1 MASAPRAVKPQ
12 GANLGKKKGERP
24 LPLPFIFGLPAIAF
38 VVIVTAFVTGD
49 RNFPLLN
56 ALTGGG
62 PPIAVALVDATTLTV
77 LTGQVQ
83 VKPKG
88 APDWKEGLNG
98 QTLTAGDAV
107 KTVDG
112 SAALVTYFE
121 GSTTS
126 IEDDA
131 EIVLQKAEKNPNGVT
146 TEISTQIVAGKT
158 WTKVSKLLDPASSF
172 AMETQSAV
180 AVVRGTEF
188 AVQVKADGT
197 TSVATADGEVAMAAP
212 GQDLSTAVIVKP
224 GFESSAAP
232 GQPPSAPIPAPPP
245 KRAIRLNLAS
255 PAVPLIT
262 DDKGRSTGCVSVA
275 EMPCAMV
282 ANQIPG
288 AEYSGPQSE
297 PQTISFALAEG
308 KERSIIASYTGTGTG
323 GVYHIS
329 GEIIDDGA
337 IKGTTQFAANI
348 KPNEIQQTG
357 LAAKG
362 DGSVSDFAEPIVVDK
377 QPFKGALTVS
387 MLGPTPT
394 GAAGQQIAT
403 LAAQKT
409 AAAGATQTAIVI
421 ANGGATPT
429 KASLLG
435 ALPTPDVQAMRAL
448 DPAAAQLTPR
458 AKATEPATPTLQPA
472 AAAALGLPTPAP
484 PAVSPTTVGGGTP
497 TVAGGTPTATGGTP
511 TATPPA
517 GTGTPTPTV
526 SVTGTTT
533 VTATVTG
540 TVTTTVTPTE
550 TTTVTVT
557 VTETVTSTATPTA
570 TSTVTATT
578 TPTASATASP
588 TSTVTATT
596 TPSPTQ
602 TLTATM
608 TSTSTLTPTRT
619 ATPVGLT
626 LRGSTVTI
634 AAPGEGTVAKIT
646 FDLVTAPGITL
657 LEPDAGP
664 IATATPPT
672 GELILSDP
680 IRVKS
685 SATFSGPITLEIPF
699 DVARLTAPLAD
710 GSVSRDSI
718 RLLKWNP
725 SANDWFEPLVTGL
738 SVDSVGGVL
747 RATMRSL
754 DPLAGQALVGSSS
767 TGPVIGATFVVA
779 APRTIGFGIG
789 ISGQSDVPIF
799 AGVNM
804 APGSVLTRTITVTNT
819 TRKTLSYRILSQQA
833 GNVGDEPLFFT
844 DPVNGLQLAINR
856 SSLPPFYCGRIQVDF
871 AIPRDDAS
879 GCTNGQVPS
888 QPVKQLRP
896 NESDTL
902 QLQITFP
909 ESASNDFNGVTTGKQ
924 ITVKFVWTAV
934 EQPVTP

>member
-1 MASAPRAVKPQ
+1 MASAPRSVKPQ

-24 LPLPFIFGLPAIAF
+24 LPLPFIFGLPTVAL
-38 VVIVTAFVTGD
+38 VVIVTAFITGD

-56 ALTGGG
+56 VLTGGG

-77 LTGQVQ
+77 LSGQAQ
-83 VKPKG
+83 VKSKG
-88 APDWKEGLNG
+88 AADWKEGING
-98 QTLTAGDAV
+98 QTLTTGDAV

-131 EIVLQKAEKNPNGVT
+131 EIVLTKVEKNPNGVT

-188 AVQVKADGT
+188 AVQVKPDGT

-212 GQDLSTAVIVKP
+212 GQDLRTAVIVKP

-275 EMPCAMV
+275 EIPCAMV

-323 GVYHIS
+323 GVYHIA

-337 IKGTTQFAANI
+337 IKGSTQFAANI

-357 LAAKG
+357 LSAKG

-409 AAAGATQTAIVI
+409 AAAGATQTAIVV

-435 ALPTPDVQAMRAL
+435 ALPTPDVQAMRQL

-472 AAAALGLPTPAP
+472 AAAALGLPTAP
-484 PAVSPTTVGGGTP
+484 PASSPTAAPASGTP
-497 TVAGGTPTATGGTP
+497 TTASGSPTASVP
-511 TATPPA
+511 S

-526 SVTGTTT
+526 GTTGTPT

-570 TSTVTATT
+570 TGTVTSTVTATT
-578 TPTASATASP
+578 TATASATASP
-588 TSTVTATT
+588 TSTVTATS

-602 TLTATM
+602 TLTPTL
-608 TSTSTLTPTRT
+608 TSTVTLTPTRT
-619 ATPVGLT
+619 ATPVGFT
-626 LRGSTVTI
+626 LRGSSVTI
-634 AAPGEGTVAKIT
+634 AAPGDGAVAKIT
-646 FDLVTAPGITL
+646 FDLVTEPGITL
-657 LEPDAGP
+657 LEADAGP
-664 IATATPPT
+664 LATATPPS
-672 GELILSDP
+672 GELILSNP
-680 IRVKS
+680 FRFS
-685 SATFSGPITLEIPF
+685 TSAIFTGPITVEIPF
-699 DVARLTAPLAD
+699 DVSRLTAPLAD
-710 GSVSRDSI
+710 GTVSRDSI
-718 RLLKWNP
+718 RLLKW
-725 SANDWFEPLVTGL
+725 SSTASDWFEPLVTGL
-738 SVDSVGGVL
+738 SVDSANGVL

-754 DPLAGQALVGSSS
+754 DPVAGQAGVTTRAINGPRVG
-767 TGPVIGATFVVA
+767 GTFVVA
-779 APRTIGFGIG
+779 VPRTIGFGVG
-789 ISGQSDVPIF
+789 VPGQTYLPVFS
-799 AGVNM
+799 ATNM
-804 APGSVLTRTITVTNT
+804 APGTTLSRTITVTNT
-819 TRKTLSYRILSQQA
+819 TRKALSYRIKSQPASGA
-833 GNVGDEPLFFT
+833 GDGTVFFT
-844 DPVNGLQLAINR
+844 DPVQGLQLTVGR
-856 SSLPPFYCGRIQVDF
+856 PGLSSFYCGPVKVDF
-871 AIPRDDAS
+871 AIPRDDTS
-879 GCTNGQVPS
+879 GCTAGVAPTAPVKVLQPS
-888 QPVKQLRP
+888 QT
-896 NESDTL
+896 DTL
-902 QLQITFP
+902 TLRVSLP
-909 ESASNDFNGVTTGKQ
+909 ESADNRFDGLQTTLE
-924 ITVKFVWTAV
+924 FVWTAV
-934 EQPVTP
+934 EQPLAP

>member
-1 MASAPRAVKPQ
+1 MASAPRSVKPQ

-24 LPLPFIFGLPAIAF
+24 LPLPFIFGLPAVAFIVIA
-38 VVIVTAFVTGD
+38 TAFITGD

-56 ALTGGG
+56 AFTGGG
-62 PPIAVALVDATTLTV
+62 PPIAVALVDATTLTI

-83 VKPKG
+83 VKAKG
-88 APDWKEGLNG
+88 AADWKEALNG
-98 QTLTAGDAV
+98 QTLTTGDAV

-188 AVQVKADGT
+188 AVQVKADGS

-262 DDKGRSTGCVSVA
+262 DDKGRSTGCVSLPDL
-275 EMPCAMV
+275 PCAMV

-308 KERSIIASYTGTGTG
+308 KERTIIASYTGTGTG
-323 GVYHIS
+323 TGGVYHIA

-337 IKGTTQFAANI
+337 VKGTTQFAANI

-362 DGSVSDFAEPIVVDK
+362 DGSVSDFADPIVVDK

-394 GAAGQQIAT
+394 GAAGMQIAT

-409 AAAGATQTAIVI
+409 AGAGATQTAIVI

-472 AAAALGLPTPAP
+472 AAAARGLPTPP
-484 PAVSPTTVGGGTP
+484 PPNASPTPVVG
-497 TVAGGTPTATGGTP
+497 ATPTAVGGT
-511 TATPPA
+511 ATTTPIA

-557 VTETVTSTATPTA
+557 VTETVTSTATPSATA
-570 TSTVTATT
+570 TVTATVTATT
-578 TPTASATASP
+578 TATASATSSP
-588 TSTVTATT
+588 TATVTATAS
-596 TPSPTQ
+596 PSPTQ
-602 TLTATM
+602 TVTPTI
-608 TSTSTLTPTRT
+608 TSTVTLTPTRT
-619 ATPVGLT
+619 ATPVGFT
-626 LRGSTVTI
+626 LRGSSVTI
-634 AAPGEGTVAKIT
+634 AAPGDGAVARIT
-646 FDLVTAPGITL
+646 FDLVTEPGITL

-664 IATATPPT
+664 LATATPPT
-672 GELILSDP
+672 GELILSNP
-680 IRVKS
+680 IRLNS
-685 SATFSGPITLEIPF
+685 SATFTGPITVEIPF
-699 DVARLTAPLAD
+699 DVTRLTVPIAD
-710 GSVSRDSI
+710 GTVSRDSI

-725 SANDWFEPLVTGL
+725 TAGDWFEPLVTGL

-754 DPLAGQALVGSSS
+754 DPVAGQALVGSSA
-767 TGPVIGATFVVA
+767 TGPRIGATFVVA
-779 APRTIGFGIG
+779 VPRTIGFGVG
-789 ISGQSDVPIF
+789 VVGQSDLSIF
-799 AGVNM
+799 SGVNM
-804 APGSVLTRTITVTNT
+804 APGTVLTRTVTVTNT
-819 TRKTLSYRILSQQA
+819 TRKTLSYRILTQQA

-844 DPVNGLQLAINR
+844 DPTNGLQLAINR
-856 SSLPPFYCGRIQVDF
+856 SSLSAFYCGPIRVDF

-879 GCTNGQVPS
+879 GCTPGHVPT

-902 QLQITFP
+902 RLQVTFP
-909 ESASNDFNGVTTGKQ
+909 ESASNDFNGVTVGKQ
-924 ITVKFVWTAV
+924 TTIKFMWTAV
-934 EQPVTP
+934 EQPTTP

>member
-12 GANLGKKKGERP
+12 GANLGKKRGERP
-24 LPLPFIFGLPAIAF
+24 LPLPFIFGLPAVAF
-38 VVIVTAFVTGD
+38 IVIVTAFVTGD

-62 PPIAVALVDATTLTV
+62 PPIAVALVDATTLTI
-77 LTGQVQ
+77 LTGQIQ

-98 QTLTAGDAV
+98 QTLVAGDAI
-107 KTVDG
+107 KSVDG

-131 EIVLQKAEKNPNGVT
+131 EIILNKAEKNPNGVT
-146 TEISTQIVAGKT
+146 TEISTTIVAGKT

-188 AVQVKADGT
+188 AVQVKPDGT

-275 EMPCAMV
+275 DLPCAMI

-308 KERSIIASYTGTGTG
+308 KERPIIASYTGTGTG

-337 IKGTTQFAANI
+337 IKGTTQFAASI

-362 DGSVSDFAEPIVVDK
+362 DGSVTDFADPIIVDK

-435 ALPTPDVQAMRAL
+435 AMPTTDVQAMRAL

-458 AKATEPATPTLQPA
+458 SKATEPATPTLQPA
-472 AAAALGLPTPAP
+472 VAAARGLPTPPP
-484 PAVSPTTVGGGTP
+484 PATSPTVVAASTATVVGGTP
-497 TVAGGTPTATGGTP
+497 TTTPA
-511 TATPPA
+511 A
-517 GTGTPTPTV
+517 GTGTPTPTA

-557 VTETVTSTATPTA
+557 VTETVTSTATPTSTGTV
-570 TSTVTATT
+570 TSTITATT

-588 TSTVTATT
+588 TSTITATS

-602 TLTATM
+602 TLTATI

-626 LRGSTVTI
+626 LRGSSVTI
-634 AAPGEGTVAKIT
+634 AAPGEGSVAKIT
-646 FDLVTAPGITL
+646 FDLVTEPGITI
-657 LEPDAGP
+657 LEADAGP
-664 IATATPPT
+664 LATATPPS

-680 IRVKS
+680 IRISS
-685 SATFSGPITLEIPF
+685 SAVFTGPITIEIPF
-699 DVARLTAPLAD
+699 DVSRLTPSLLS
-710 GSVSRDSI
+710 GSVSKDSI
-718 RLLKWNP
+718 RLLSWSSN
-725 SANDWFEPLVTGL
+725 ANDWFEPLVTGL
-738 SVDSVGGVL
+738 SVDSTNGLL
-747 RATMRSL
+747 RATMRSFN
-754 DPLAGQALVGSSS
+754 PLAGQSGVTTRAIG
-767 TGPVIGATFVVA
+767 GPRIGATFVVA
-779 APRTIGFGIG
+779 VPRAIGFGIG
-789 ISGQSDVPIF
+789 IPGQTDLQLF
-799 AGVNM
+799 AGTNL
-804 APGSVLTRTITVTNT
+804 APGATLKRTITVSNT
-819 TRKTLSYRILSQQA
+819 TRKALSYRIKSQPSSVA
-833 GNVGDEPLFFT
+833 GDGTVFFT
-844 DPVNGLQLAINR
+844 DPVNGLQLSIAR
-856 SSLPPFYCGRIQVDF
+856 PGLTPFYCGPVKVDF

-879 GCTNGQVPS
+879 GCTAGATPTAAAKLLQPS
-888 QPVKQLRP
+888 QT
-896 NESDTL
+896 DTL
-902 QLQITFP
+902 QLAITLP
-909 ESASNDFNGVTTGKQ
+909 ESADNRFDGLQTTLE
-924 ITVKFVWTAV
+924 FVWTAV
-934 EQPVTP
+934 EQPIVP